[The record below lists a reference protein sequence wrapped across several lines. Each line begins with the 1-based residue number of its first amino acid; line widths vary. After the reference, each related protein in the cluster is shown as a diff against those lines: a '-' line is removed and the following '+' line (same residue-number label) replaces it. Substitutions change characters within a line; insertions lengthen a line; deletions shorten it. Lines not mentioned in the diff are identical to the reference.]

1 MIILIKKYFGDWNFY
16 KRVIFIALPL
26 ALQQLLSNAMGIV
39 DSIMVSWIGE
49 VTAVGTASQL
59 ENMCITVCFGAVT
72 GIGIFA
78 SQFFGAKE
86 YDNMK
91 KTFGIGVIF
100 ALLCG
105 LLWWSG
111 ITFFGR
117 QIVSF
122 YIQDEVVITSALRY
136 LNIAR
141 FSYIPLCLSFTFSYF
156 YRCMQKTYIPMFIGI
171 GSMMSNV
178 VLNYVLIFG
187 HFGFPELGVEG
198 AAWGTLCAQSISLI
212 AYLSYAIYAKE
223 PFIGSFS
230 QIFGFHFDFVKP
242 ILKRTYP
249 LVINEALYSFGSSL
263 FIKAYGILG
272 TNAMDSY
279 YVGNQIGTL
288 FIAACNGISS
298 AASAILGS
306 ELGKNKIDRA
316 KEYGDYFLGLAG
328 VLAVIVTTVIFAS
341 SGFLVS
347 LFGLADPIVHDLA
360 IWVVRVTAV
369 RISMRLFNVVV
380 FASMR
385 AGGDTKYMVF
395 LDSGIMWLVG
405 IPLSYF
411 LVLVCGLKNIAVV
424 FLLVQIEQFVRI
436 IIGLYRH
443 KSGIWA
449 QNLTK
454 EVKTA

>member
-1 MIILIKKYFGDWNFY
+1 MLKKYFGDWNFY
-16 KRVIFIALPL
+16 KRVLFIALPL

-78 SQFFGAKE
+78 AQFYGAKE
-86 YDNMK
+86 YQNMK

-100 ALLCG
+100 AVLVG
-105 LLWWSG
+105 LLWFSA
-111 ITFFGR
+111 ISLFGTA
-117 QIVSF
+117 IVGF
-122 YIQDEVVITSALRY
+122 YIKDEVVIQSALRY
-136 LNIAR
+136 LEIAKY
-141 FSYIPLCLSFTFSYF
+141 SYIPLCLSFTFSYF
-156 YRCMQKTYIPMFIGI
+156 YRCMQKTYIPMIIGI
-171 GSMMSNV
+171 TSMMSNV
-178 VLNYVLIFG
+178 ILNYLLIFG
-187 HFGFPELGVEG
+187 NFGFPKMGVAG
-198 AAWGTLCAQSISLI
+198 AAVGTLFAQCMSLVLYSGYSIYSK
-212 AYLSYAIYAKE
+212 A
-223 PFIGSFS
+223 PFIGSVGEL
-230 QIFGFHFDFVKP
+230 FGFDFGFVKP
-242 ILKRTYP
+242 ILVRTYP
-249 LVINEALYSFGSSL
+249 LVINEAFYSFGSSL
-263 FIKAYGILG
+263 FIKAYGMLG

-306 ELGKNKIDRA
+306 ELGKNKIERA

-328 VLAVIVTTVIFAS
+328 VLAIVVSSVIFIS
-341 SGFLVS
+341 SGYLVS
-347 LFGLADPIVHDLA
+347 LFGLVNPVVHELA
-360 IWVVRVTAV
+360 IWVVRVTAL
-369 RISMRLFNVVV
+369 RISLRLFNVVV

-411 LVLVCGLKNIAVV
+411 LVLGCGLKNIAVV
-424 FLLVQIEQFVRI
+424 FLLVQIEQLVRI
-436 IIGLYRH
+436 IIGLARH
-443 KSGIWA
+443 KSGVWA

-454 EVKTA
+454 EVANA

>member
-1 MIILIKKYFGDWNFY
+1 MFKKYFGEWSFY
-16 KRVIFIALPL
+16 KRVLFIALPL

-78 SQFFGAKE
+78 AQFFGAKE
-86 YDNMK
+86 YQNMK

-100 ALLCG
+100 AILCG
-105 LLWWSG
+105 LLWFGG
-111 ITFFGR
+111 IGLFGR

-122 YIQDEVVITSALRY
+122 YIKDELVIESALKY
-136 LNIAR
+136 LAIAKY
-141 FSYIPLCLSFTFSYF
+141 SYIPLCLSFTFSYF
-156 YRCMQKTYIPMFIGI
+156 YRCMQKTYVPMFIGI
-171 GSMMSNV
+171 SCMMSNV
-178 VLNYVLIFG
+178 VLNYLLIFG
-187 HFGFPELGVEG
+187 HFGCPELGVVG
-198 AAWGTLCAQSISLI
+198 AAVGTLFAQCLSLLLYI
-212 AYLSYAIYAKE
+212 GYSVYKDE
-223 PFIGSFS
+223 PFIGSFKEL
-230 QIFGFHFDFVKP
+230 FGFDFSFVKP
-242 ILKRTYP
+242 ILVRTYP
-249 LVINEALYSFGSSL
+249 LVINEAFYSFGSSL
-263 FIKAYGILG
+263 FIKAYGMLG
-272 TNAMDSY
+272 TGAMDSY

-306 ELGKNKIDRA
+306 ELGKNKIERA
-316 KEYGDYFLGLAG
+316 KRYGDYFLGLAG
-328 VLAVIVTTVIFAS
+328 VMSVVVSSVIFIS
-341 SGFLVS
+341 SEFLVS
-347 LFGLADPIVHDLA
+347 LFGLVDPVVHELA

-411 LVLVCGLKNIAVV
+411 LVLGCGLKNIAVV
-424 FLLVQIEQFVRI
+424 FLLVQIEQLVRI

-443 KSGIWA
+443 KSGVWA

-454 EVKTA
+454 EVAKA

>member
-1 MIILIKKYFGDWNFY
+1 MFKKYFGDWNFY

-78 SQFFGAKE
+78 AQFYGAKE
-86 YDNMK
+86 YQNMK
-91 KTFGIGVIF
+91 KTFGIGIIF
-100 ALLCG
+100 AVVVGMLWFGAIG
-105 LLWWSG
+105 L
-111 ITFFGR
+111 FGNY
-117 QIVSF
+117 VVGF
-122 YIQDEVVITSALRY
+122 YIKDEMVIESALRY
-136 LNIAR
+136 LAIAKY
-141 FSYIPLCLSFTFSYF
+141 SYIPLCLSFTFSYF
-156 YRCMQKTYIPMFIGI
+156 YRCMQKTYIPMIIGI
-171 GSMMSNV
+171 TSMLSNV
-178 VLNYVLIFG
+178 VLNYLLIFG
-187 HFGFPELGVEG
+187 NFGCPKLGVAG
-198 AAWGTLCAQSISLI
+198 AAVGTLFAQCMSLLLYI
-212 AYLSYAIYAKE
+212 GYSVYKEE
-223 PFIGSFS
+223 PFIGSFKEM
-230 QIFGFHFDFVKP
+230 FGFDFGFVKP
-242 ILKRTYP
+242 ILIRTYP
-249 LVINEALYSFGSSL
+249 LVINEAFYSFGSSL
-263 FIKAYGILG
+263 FIKAYGMLG
-272 TNAMDSY
+272 TGAMDSY

-306 ELGKNKIDRA
+306 ELGKNKIERA
-316 KEYGDYFLGLAG
+316 KAYGDYFLGLAG
-328 VLAVIVTTVIFAS
+328 VLAIVVSSVIFMS

-347 LFGLADPIVHDLA
+347 LFGLADPMVHELA
-360 IWVVRVTAV
+360 IWVVRVTAL
-369 RISMRLFNVVV
+369 RISLRLFNVVV

-411 LVLVCGLKNIAVV
+411 LVLGCGLKNIAVV

-443 KSGIWA
+443 KSGVWA

-454 EVKTA
+454 EVANA